1 MVNKSTAITQF
12 VTWLFDGCCRLL
24 GTASKTV
31 NQIAISNQAYVLAV
45 GIAMDG
51 SR

>member
-1 MVNKSTAITQF
+1 MVNNSTAITQF
-12 VTWLFDGCCRLL
+12 VTWLFDGYCKVL

-31 NQIAISNQAYVLAV
+31 NQIAISNQAYFLAV
-45 GIAMDG
+45 DITMNG